1 MPAENDRNDKLAS
14 IGSLTEEKKKEL
26 AEERVLADQ
35 IKLKEMDAQNE
46 LLLHITKVLEEAQAM
61 EELAHA
67 KKQERNKETIA
78 VANEEVA
85 MEGLAAAE
93 QIAKRAAEA
102 AKKQSKVD
110 VNEKPKTNDKEDERL
125 LAAIV
130 ASYLADNEKR
140 AALETLVVYGDKLQH
155 LTHEERIEAI
165 NTRNNAMDLLGI
177 TDNYFDKSDVESGFA
192 KAAANYQPEMMIDK
206 SDEEKQFAKNTL
218 ATLENA
224 REGMLRELE
233 EKQLDNTIEPDV
245 GNALKEL
252 NLTNENPSESE
263 IRAAFRKEMLAN
275 NPQKIAQNGGSV
287 EDVDAAQEK
296 LSNIRAARDLLLTDL
311 QNKAPLENVE
321 LATTIEN
328 TSVSSNTNTI
338 KLSPALDSNAT
349 PNKKVVE
356 LAQSKDGKIAQNNA
370 GKKADKDDNIYSPSR
385 HGLD

>member
-1 MPAENDRNDKLAS
+1 MPAKNDRNDKLAS

-26 AEERVLADQ
+26 AEERVFADQ
-35 IKLKEMDAQNE
+35 IKLKEIDAQNE
-46 LLLHITKVLEEAQAM
+46 LLLHITKVLDEAQAIDA
-61 EELAHA
+61 LAHER
-67 KKQERNKETIA
+67 KQERNKETVA

-85 MEGLAAAE
+85 MAGLAAAE
-93 QIAKRAAEA
+93 QVAKRAAEA

-110 VNEKPKTNDKEDERL
+110 VEKPKTNDKDDERL

-233 EKQLDNTIEPDV
+233 EKQLDNSIEPDV
-245 GNALKEL
+245 RNALKEL

-263 IRAAFRKEMLAN
+263 IRAAFKKEMLAN

-311 QNKAPLENVE
+311 QNKVPFEKVE

-328 TSVSSNTNTI
+328 TSVSSNTNKI

-356 LAQSKDGKIAQNNA
+356 LAQSKDGKIVQNNA
-370 GKKADKDDNIYSPSR
+370 GKKADKDDTIYSPSR
-385 HGLD
+385 PGLD